1 MQQLSLQSVRL
12 WQFVVATFLVTQ
24 ILFGVEGWICWIIP
38 AVVAW
43 ATTRNQP
50 IGAKDFR
57 IAGAVWLFLML
68 MLYIGRNAAL

>member
-43 ATTRNQP
+43 LMTRNQP

-57 IAGAVWLFLML
+57 IAGGVWLFLLL
-68 MLYIGRNAAL
+68 MLYMGQRAQI